1 MGSWL
6 IFLYKVPHEPSTNRV
21 YVWRRLKRMRA
32 IMLQDAAWVLPMMST
47 NLEQLQKLASEVGNL
62 GGVSLLWV
70 AQLAVGENDKT
81 LIGGLI
87 EQMQGAQ
94 SETTVGC

>member
-21 YVWRRLKRMRA
+21 YIWRRLKRLGA
-32 IMLQDAAWVLPMMST
+32 IMLQDAAWALPMMST
-47 NLEQLQKLASEVGNL
+47 NLEQLQKLASEVGEL
-62 GGVSLLWV
+62 GGESLLWV
-70 AQLAVGENDKT
+70 AQLAIGEQDKT

-87 EQMQGAQ
+87 EKMQGLQ
-94 SETTVGC
+94 SETTAGC